1 MGSMNA
7 FLFVGWGAALVPT
20 FVWTIVNLI
29 MRNDVNCW
37 ANDQDLAKSTV
48 SSFGKTYRYEL
59 ITEIPIMI
67 SVLINVFIFISVVS
81 IVGAKLRV
89 NVNRRSDYRYRLA
102 RSTLALL
109 PLLGIHYAM
118 TMFIKVGASESKT
131 RLHIVTN
138 FINVI
143 LTSLQGLLVSIIYC
157 FCNAEVQDELEKTY
171 SAWKLGRDVRD
182 DANRRRSTLSNS
194 QSGGTW
200 WAGQRRRSSM
210 FMGGRASFSF
220 SVGNPVRR
228 STE

>member
-1 MGSMNA
+1 
-7 FLFVGWGAALVPT
+7 
-20 FVWTIVNLI
+20 
-29 MRNDVNCW
+29 
-37 ANDQDLAKSTV
+37 
-48 SSFGKTYRYEL
+48 
-59 ITEIPIMI
+59 MI

-157 FCNAEVQDELEKTY
+157 FCNAEVQVFSSIKSLCAKSPQDELEKTY
-171 SAWKLGRDVRD
+171 TAWKLGRDVRD

-194 QSGGTW
+194 QVLFFEKYFSTLESAFHKPFTKGPLHGPFHE
-200 WAGQRRRSSM
+200 RL
-210 FMGGRASFSF
+210 GRTSWSQVHRPNFEYKIYSH
-220 SVGNPVRR
+220 SYPTNHHLHV
-228 STE
+228 

>member
-1 MGSMNA
+1 
-7 FLFVGWGAALVPT
+7 
-20 FVWTIVNLI
+20 
-29 MRNDVNCW
+29 
-37 ANDQDLAKSTV
+37 
-48 SSFGKTYRYEL
+48 
-59 ITEIPIMI
+59 MI

-157 FCNAEVQDELEKTY
+157 FCNAEVQVYLAFK
-171 SAWKLGRDVRD
+171 SLAPKL
-182 DANRRRSTLSNS
+182 
-194 QSGGTW
+194 
-200 WAGQRRRSSM
+200 
-210 FMGGRASFSF
+210 
-220 SVGNPVRR
+220 P
-228 STE
+228 